1 MLQFFLSC
9 TILMFYFIF
18 CFFYIFFVHSFHVAT
33 FFVLHSFRVAIFFVL
48 HSFDVAI
55 FYVLQSFHVAPSFVL
70 GSFHVAPSF
79 LLHIFFYST
88 LFMLQ
93 FFMLHILQFKP
104 ALLNCFLFYSFHGAL
119 FCCCFSSH
127 CKLFTLHSSM
137 SHSFHVVPF
146 FSSAFLMLYSFYNA
160 LSHGSLPCCV
170 YIILQSFKAALFR
183 IAIFSYCTLSFLCIF
198 SRRTFQG
205 CAIFLLYFLKAS
217 TIQFCLRYKLN
228 KRFFYI

>member
-1 MLQFFLSC
+1 ML
-9 TILMFYFIF
+9 
-18 CFFYIFFVHSFHVAT
+18 HSFH
-33 FFVLHSFRVAIFFVL
+33 
-48 HSFDVAI
+48 VAI

-127 CKLFTLHSSM
+127 CALFILHSSM
-137 SHSFHVVPF
+137 SHSFHVESFISSTFLVLYF
-146 FSSAFLMLYSFYNA
+146 FHKAFPM
-160 LSHGSLPCCV
+160 
-170 YIILQSFKAALFR
+170 
-183 IAIFSYCTLSFLCIF
+183 AIFHASLTSCCGLL
-198 SRRTFQG
+198 R
-205 CAIFLLYFLKAS
+205 LYFFIL
-217 TIQFCLRYKLN
+217 
-228 KRFFYI
+228 RFFHVAHFHKQVIRTYI

>member
-18 CFFYIFFVHSFHVAT
+18 CFFYISFVHSFHVAT

-55 FYVLQSFHVAPSFVL
+55 FYVLQFFHVAPSFVL

-88 LFMLQ
+88 L
-93 FFMLHILQFKP
+93 FMLHILQFKP

-198 SRRTFQG
+198 SRCTFQG

>member
-1 MLQFFLSC
+1 ML
-9 TILMFYFIF
+9 
-18 CFFYIFFVHSFHVAT
+18 HSFH
-33 FFVLHSFRVAIFFVL
+33 
-48 HSFDVAI
+48 VAI

-93 FFMLHILQFKP
+93 FFMLHFLQFKP

-137 SHSFHVVPF
+137 SHSFHVVSF

-160 LSHGSLPCCV
+160 LSHGSLPCCT
-170 YIILQSFKAALFR
+170 YIILQSFKAAIFH
-183 IAIFSYCTLSFLCIF
+183 IAIFSYFTLSFLCIF
-198 SRRTFQG
+198 SRCTFQG
-205 CAIFLLYFLKAS
+205 CAILLLYFLKAS